1 MLLEGIFLPLT
12 TPFYPDGR
20 LYARKLEHNVDRYS
34 RTPAAGMLVAGPA
47 GEGYGLGDEDARA
60 ALAAAMA
67 VAAKEKVML
76 AAVGRETVAASLA
89 IADTAAGLGYDAVVA
104 RGPGFTEEGSMW
116 RETLTYFQALAD
128 HSPLPVVL
136 DSEAGWELALDLVE
150 ELAGHPNVIGMV
162 EGTGSVPRI
171 EAALRRTAKVRR
183 EVMVTTIFAAAT
195 GRMLKVEAAGPGSFV
210 SAESL
215 GAGGAALAVAPPKPA
230 LKTRLKRVGFQ
241 VLGGSTAR
249 MLEDWQAGAAGS
261 LPRLGAAAPQVCC
274 EVWQAFKDGDPALAA
289 EKQQR
294 IHAAGKRMESWAGI
308 AAIKHACDLNGYFGG
323 RPRLPLLVLTEEQRA
338 EVEHEMDRLKN

>member
-34 RTPAAGMLVAGPA
+34 RTPAAGMLVAGPG
-47 GEGYGLGDEDARA
+47 GEGYGLDDEDVRA
-60 ALAAAMA
+60 ALTAAMGAAAR
-67 VAAKEKVML
+67 EKVML

-89 IADTAAGLGYDAVVA
+89 MAAAAAQLGYDAVVA
-104 RGPGFTEEGSMW
+104 RGPGFTGEGSMW

-128 HSPLPVVL
+128 HAALPVIL
-136 DSEAGWELALDLVE
+136 DSEAGREIALDLVE
-150 ELAGHPNVIGMV
+150 ELAGHPNVLGMI
-162 EGTGSVPRI
+162 EGAGSVPRI
-171 EAALRRTAKVRR
+171 EAALRRTAKVSR
-183 EVMVTTIFAAAT
+183 EVTVTTVFAAAT
-195 GRMLKVEAAGPGSFV
+195 GRMLQGEASGPGSFV

-215 GAGGAALAVAPPKPA
+215 GGGGTALAVAAPRPA
-230 LKTRLKRVGFQ
+230 LKTRVKRVGFQ

-261 LPRLGAAAPQVCC
+261 VPHLGAAAPQVCC
-274 EVWQAFKDGDPALAA
+274 EVWQAFKDGDLALAA

-308 AAIKHACDLNGYFGG
+308 AAVKHACDLNGYFGG

-338 EVEHEMDRLKN
+338 DVEREMAGLKN